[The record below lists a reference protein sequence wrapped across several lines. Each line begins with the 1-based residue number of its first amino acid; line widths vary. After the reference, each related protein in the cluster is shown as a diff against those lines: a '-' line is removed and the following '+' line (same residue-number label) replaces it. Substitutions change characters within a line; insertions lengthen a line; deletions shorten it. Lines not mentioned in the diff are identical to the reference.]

1 MPKDSENTHSETSP
15 HRDGRRDQIINDDH
29 GKQIGVTAGQ
39 QKKPIELVA
48 DEKMREFKRNMEK
61 Q

>member
-1 MPKDSENTHSETSP
+1 MPKDSENTHSETTP
-15 HRDGRRDQIINDDH
+15 HRDGQRDRIINDDR
-29 GKQIGVTAGQ
+29 GKQIGVAADQ
-39 QKKPIELVA
+39 EEPIELVA